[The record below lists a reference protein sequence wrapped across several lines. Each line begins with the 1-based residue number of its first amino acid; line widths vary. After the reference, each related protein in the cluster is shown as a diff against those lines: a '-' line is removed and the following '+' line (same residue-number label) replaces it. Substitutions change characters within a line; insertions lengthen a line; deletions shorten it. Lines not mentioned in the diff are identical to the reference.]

1 MRKAFTLVEVLVSA
15 GIISIVGIALLQSH
29 STNTKLINRMNKQYH
44 VKEEFSLVLLN
55 ANENYSGSSK
65 SIYDFISQ
73 KFTIKNDELKKWLK
87 DKSIEYK
94 DKEFSNIKLLDT
106 DIEEL
111 IGTAEGLEESD
122 LPDLAFSINRVNA
135 ISDKSST
142 QGFTVKLQ

>member
-44 VKEEFSLVLLN
+44 VKEEFSLILLN

-111 IGTAEGLEESD
+111 IGTAEGLEENN
-122 LPDLAFSINRVNA
+122 LPDLAFSINKVNA
-135 ISDKSST
+135 ISDTSNI